1 MSEKL
6 TKQKI
11 DEMIKELLQE
21 RKISI
26 VYPNLGDIESGKQA
40 ERDSFYPQINKAD
53 LEAFANRD
61 GDASDITFDDFA
73 DAASDKPQ
81 SNLFKNLK
89 GATSPDKTK
98 KAAED
103 AEELVDKGF
112 KSSKQMAT
120 IDTSQ
125 AAANEFANS
134 KSIAFK
140 TMNTISADPSDP
152 KIMGS
157 FPQGIATATRV
168 FFQDKNSLFDRIEKA
183 NSFLSKLYHGEVVK
197 RTEKMLS
204 IADDSKSKYLA
215 GIIFCDYL
223 ATLVQETDSGAA
235 AYNFE
240 ALLAMMSGG
249 RVTGKATTTKGKMGA
264 TDFITNTGIKG
275 SSKYFSKTGTA
286 AIKQAVGGFNLDEPI
301 FYIVALKKE
310 ATRGKK
316 TLTKGLTSDP
326 RLIKELWIYNLVIMK
341 HHEDKDNCYFYIKN
355 GSGQIIDVT
364 IKAPIK
370 KNGERTSAYLG
381 FGTKEFLQEPI
392 VLKVGTAGPV
402 FQEYITNAIA
412 DTDVDVNAMT
422 RYLVDALEGS
432 QSASQQIQAYAST
445 GDKKIGNQAL
455 ESLIKAE
462 DNLKDLGT
470 ESFGAKF
477 KQGKFK
483 ESKIQ
488 SLDDLIAET
497 LRDIKKK
504 RKK

>member
-6 TKQKI
+6 TEEKI
-11 DEMIKELLQE
+11 DQMIKELMQE
-21 RKISI
+21 RKIKI
-26 VYPNLGDIESGKQA
+26 VYPDLGDVDSKKTK
-40 ERDSFYPQINKAD
+40 ERDSFYPEISRSD

-73 DAASDKPQ
+73 DAASEKPQ
-81 SNLFKNLK
+81 SNLFKDLK
-89 GATSPDKTK
+89 GKASPDVTK
-98 KAAED
+98 KAAKD
-103 AEELVDKGF
+103 AEKLVDKGF
-112 KSSKQMAT
+112 KSSKHMAT

-125 AAANEFANS
+125 AVANEFTKS

-152 KIMGS
+152 NAMGS
-157 FPQGIATATRV
+157 FPQGISTATRV
-168 FFQDKNSLFDRIEKA
+168 FFEDENSLFDRIEKT
-183 NSFLSKLYHGEVVK
+183 NSFLSKLYYGK
-197 RTEKMLS
+197 IAGRTKKMLS

-215 GIIFCDYL
+215 GVIFCDYL

-240 ALLAMMSGG
+240 ALLALMSGG

-264 TDFITNTGIKG
+264 TDFITNTGIRG
-275 SSKYFSKTGTA
+275 SSKYYSKTGKA

-310 ATRGKK
+310 ATGASKA
-316 TLTKGLTSDP
+316 LTKGLTSDP

-341 HHEDKDNCYFYIKN
+341 YHEDKNNCYFYIKN

-364 IKAPIK
+364 IKAPVK
-370 KNGERTSAYLG
+370 KDGERSSAYLG
-381 FGTKEFLQEPI
+381 FGTAEFLQEPT

-402 FQEYITNAIA
+402 FQTYIENAIN
-412 DTDVDVNAMT
+412 DTDEDVNAMT

-432 QSASQQIQAYAST
+432 QSASQQIQSYAST
-445 GDKKIGNQAL
+445 GDKTIGNQAL

-462 DNLKDLGT
+462 ENLKDLGS
-470 ESFGAKF
+470 EAFGAKI
-477 KQGKFK
+477 KKNKFK
-483 ESKIQ
+483 ESKLH

-497 LRDIKKK
+497 LQDIKKK